1 MTSKPS
7 SSSRGRKQGRGNA
20 GSPRTSYR
28 QRCAVRVTYSGDRV
42 RGPRPAAAE
51 ESFEIVRRRLFQPIS
66 DPDLFRARDA
76 VVKAFAEMYRKDASE
91 YPSQAS
97 QADYERRLKIAY
109 PIHPDL
115 FESLYSDWSRLER
128 FQRTRG
134 VLRRKRSVELS
145 ITHKS
150 RPISGR
156 NCDKTAVKC
165 RQDAKTKVGRIVSGY
180 SNGRSVC
187 LRRSHGWISP
197 GGSWEL
203 PVSGCQAGAAVS
215 EVRAAARDPARAVD
229 STCLP
234 GLDQHQGCVPFPF
247 EPESQRGTD
256 IIRAFPSDSR
266 SSVCGGWSDPDS
278 A

>member
-1 MTSKPS
+1 MTRSQSFFARAGPSTGRKTNQRSGQGAFKNLINVVRMTSKPS

-115 FESLYSDWSRLER
+115 FESLYSDWSSLER

-134 VLRRKRSVELS
+134 VLRRLVQATSANQKSLRNGSLS
-145 ITHKS
+145 S
-150 RPISGR
+150 RG
-156 NCDKTAVKC
+156 
-165 RQDAKTKVGRIVSGY
+165 
-180 SNGRSVC
+180 
-187 LRRSHGWISP
+187 
-197 GGSWEL
+197 
-203 PVSGCQAGAAVS
+203 
-215 EVRAAARDPARAVD
+215 
-229 STCLP
+229 
-234 GLDQHQGCVPFPF
+234 
-247 EPESQRGTD
+247 EP
-256 IIRAFPSDSR
+256 
-266 SSVCGGWSDPDS
+266 
-278 A
+278 